1 MYTKIIGTGSYL
13 PTQVR
18 TNADL
23 EKMVDTSDEWIVT
36 RTGIRERRIAG
47 PEETVASMG
56 LLAAE
61 RALEMADIDRNDIGL
76 IVVATTSSSY
86 AFPSSACMIQQQ
98 LGINDCAAFDLAA
111 ACAGFTYALSVVD
124 QYVKNGAVKYA
135 LVIGA
140 DMLSRTLDPHDRGT
154 LILFGDGAGAV
165 VVSASEAP
173 GIISTHLH
181 ADGRYGQLLTLPY
194 QDRNHQ
200 DRPAYLTMAGNDVFK
215 VAVTELAHIVDET
228 LRANNLDREMLDW
241 LVPHQANLRIISA
254 TAKKLG
260 MGMEKVVITLDRH
273 GNTSAAS
280 VPAALDEAVRD
291 GRIKPGQLVL
301 LEAFGGGF
309 TWGSALVRILSTG
322 TK

>member
-13 PTQVR
+13 PEQVR

-36 RTGIRERRIAG
+36 RTGIRERRIAA
-47 PEETVASMG
+47 PDETVATMG
-56 LLAAE
+56 FQAAQ
-61 RALEMADIDRNDIGL
+61 RALEMAGVDENDIGL
-76 IVVATTSSSY
+76 IIVATTSSSH
-86 AFPSSACMIQQQ
+86 AFPSSACMIQNM
-98 LGINDCAAFDLAA
+98 LGIKDAAAFDLAA
-111 ACAGFTYALSVVD
+111 ACAGFTYALSVAD
-124 QYVKNGAVKYA
+124 QYIKNGVVKNA

-140 DMLSRTLDPHDRGT
+140 DVLARTLDPEDRGT
-154 LILFGDGAGAV
+154 IILFGDGAGAAV
-165 VVSASEAP
+165 LGASEEQ

-194 QDRNHQ
+194 QDRANQ
-200 DRPAYLTMAGNDVFK
+200 DQPSYLTMAGNEVFK

-228 LRANNLDREMLDW
+228 LKANNLEREAIDW

-254 TAKKLG
+254 TARKLG
-260 MGMEKVVITLDRH
+260 MGMDKVVVTLDRH

-291 GRIKPGQLVL
+291 GRIKPGQLIL

-309 TWGSALVRILSTG
+309 TWGSALVRF
-322 TK
+322 